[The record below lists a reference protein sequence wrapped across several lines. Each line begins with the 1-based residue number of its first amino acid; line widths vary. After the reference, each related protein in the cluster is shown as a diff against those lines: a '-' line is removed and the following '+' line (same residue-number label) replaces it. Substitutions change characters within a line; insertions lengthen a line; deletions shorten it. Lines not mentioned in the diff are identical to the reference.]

1 MTRRAFRLSVLIALW
16 ALTLSGLTPAHA
28 QQGFVPPGFE
38 RAAAAQGAHGRDLA
52 NIDGVV
58 GVGLGL
64 SPGGEPALLVLT
76 EDLGVGGI
84 PRRLDGVP
92 VIVKVS
98 GKVYARPKPNCDV
111 DPTHPSCGGDS
122 GSGDTTG
129 AFDRTARQ
137 DVPVPIGVSTGNGTS
152 CSAGTIGALLVAGNA
167 HYAMSNNHVYVPS
180 NNPNSIGQSIRQ
192 QGVYDTSNC
201 VLSETQAIG
210 TLHAFVRLDF
220 TGGINTVDVAIAAV
234 DQCNGGPCVGSATPA
249 EEGYG
254 QPAGGTGV
262 DVSVGDSVMKYGR
275 TTGETVGT
283 VIGVNF
289 GTVNVSY
296 PNGTAKFD
304 DQIVVEGDKGGF
316 LKAGD
321 SGSLLVLSNGSND
334 VVGLCFASGRGG
346 KIAFCNPIGLV
357 LDALADST
365 VVEGGAL
372 IDPQIDGGP

>member
-1 MTRRAFRLSVLIALW
+1 MTRRAFRLSVLVALG
-16 ALTLSGLTPAHA
+16 ALFLSGLTPAHA

-38 RAAAAQGAHGRDLA
+38 RAAAAQDAHGHDLA

-64 SPGGEPALLVLT
+64 SSGGEPALLVLT

-98 GKVYARPKPNCDV
+98 GKIYARPKPDCEA
-111 DPTHPSCGGDS
+111 DPTHPSCGG
-122 GSGDTTG
+122 GGGGDTSG
-129 AFDRTARQ
+129 EFDRTAQQ

-152 CSAGTIGALLVAGNA
+152 CSAGTIGALLVDGNA

-180 NNPNSIGQSIRQ
+180 NSSGAIGQSIRQ
-192 QGVYDTSNC
+192 QGIYDTSNC
-201 VLSETQAIG
+201 TWGETQEIG
-210 TLHAFVRLDF
+210 TLHAFVPLDF
-220 TGGINTVDVAIAAV
+220 NGGLNTVDVAIAAV
-234 DQCNGGPCVGSATPA
+234 DLCGGSCVDSATPA

-254 QPAGGTGV
+254 QPVGGPGV
-262 DVSVGDSVMKYGR
+262 GASVGDGVMKYGR
-275 TTGETVGT
+275 TTGETTGT
-283 VIGVNF
+283 VIGINF
-289 GTVNVSY
+289 GTVNVGY
-296 PNGTAKFD
+296 PNGTAKFV

-321 SGSLLVLSNGSND
+321 SGSLLVLSDGSNE

-346 KIAFCNPIGLV
+346 KIAFCNPIDSV
-357 LDALADST
+357 LDALANGPNLVGT
-365 VVEGGAL
+365 AVNAT
-372 IDPQIDGGP
+372 IDGGS